1 MGLIDILPVS
11 MRAALL
17 FAKSAK
23 IAKTDITNKEKLE
36 MIRKK
41 ENFWKGKYGFN
52 PEKTGKEQ
60 AIAVSIGLTD
70 LAKIY
75 NSIDSPDDALRCLD
89 TIGNTLTDSLNSLP
103 NTEQTAHKRQ
113 SIYENQIWAWLYEA
127 MAYAKKNNTEKCREL
142 LDRINVSINKKIE
155 SEPANKRLVDFCAY
169 TVSQTFDIFINLA
182 KDFPESQQK
191 AYHTCL
197 SLLKAF
203 KERDPGNETVQEYI
217 ERFH

>member
-17 FAKSAK
+17 YAKSAK
-23 IAKTDITNKEKLE
+23 VAKTDKTNKEKLE
-36 MIRKK
+36 LIRKK
-41 ENFWKGKYGFN
+41 ENFWKGKSGFH
-52 PEKTGKEQ
+52 PEKIGKEQ
-60 AIAVSIGLTD
+60 AVAVSIGLKD
-70 LAKIY
+70 LANIY
-75 NSIDSPDDALRCLD
+75 NSINSPDDALRCLGA
-89 TIGNTLTDSLNSLP
+89 IGNTLTDSLNSLP

-113 SIYENQIWAWLYEA
+113 SIYENQIWAWLHEA
-127 MAYAKKNNTEKCREL
+127 TAYAKKNNIEKCREL

-155 SEPANKRLVDFCAY
+155 SEPANKRLADFCAY
-169 TVSQTFDIFINLA
+169 TVSQTFNIFINLA
-182 KDFPESQQK
+182 KEFPENQQK
-191 AYHTCL
+191 AYYTCL